1 MVPGMCS
8 ETQSFFFDHSS
19 FFFFFS
25 LRGKGLDYGQTKV
38 VGYSVMGEGG
48 VDTMRGFRIKGWG
61 WFGISQQ
68 RGFGKDWLR

>member
-25 LRGKGLDYGQTKV
+25 SRGKGLDYGQTKV
-38 VGYSVMGEGG
+38 VGYSVMGEGEG
-48 VDTMRGFRIKGWG
+48 EGWT
-61 WFGISQQ
+61 
-68 RGFGKDWLR
+68 R